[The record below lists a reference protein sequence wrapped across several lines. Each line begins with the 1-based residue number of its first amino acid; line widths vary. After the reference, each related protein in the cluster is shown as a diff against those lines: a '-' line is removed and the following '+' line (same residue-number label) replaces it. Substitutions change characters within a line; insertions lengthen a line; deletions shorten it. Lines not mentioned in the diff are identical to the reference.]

1 MAWFCDNDLFLV
13 VRYMAPMQGVVSVE
27 GGAVAPGHVQVD
39 HSFSYMLFFIN
50 HPFFVVSIPFV
61 NLFRPCLCFYILQ
74 PLFSQ
79 PRPKRCA
86 THCHIARN
94 IHYLQQ
100 FMKMNQMNPF
110 WPAPAAS
117 ASLFGSKPCNL
128 NVIPGL
134 ELHGNVAVRGVS
146 STQDKNQSLPT
157 ITNHV
162 GKEKSSQL
170 QSATSDSS
178 QRKQQ
183 IIIQQ
188 ALPPVAPSNLLVC
201 FLSSLLPTTFFFCN
215 NLDIEFL
222 IDECLD

>member
-1 MAWFCDNDLFLV
+1 
-13 VRYMAPMQGVVSVE
+13 MAPLQGVVSVE
-27 GGAVAPGHVQVD
+27 GGAVAPGHVQV
-39 HSFSYMLFFIN
+39 HYSFGNEVIPQSFPFSFGRSPSFI
-50 HPFFVVSIPFV
+50 FEMS
-61 NLFRPCLCFYILQ
+61 CLRIYILQ

-100 FMKMNQMNPF
+100 FMKMNPF

-117 ASLFGSKPCNL
+117 ASLFGSKACNL

-146 STQDKNQSLPT
+146 STQDKNQSVAT

-170 QSATSDSS
+170 QSTTSDSS

-183 IIIQQ
+183 ILIQQ
-188 ALPPVAPSNLLVC
+188 AMPPVAPSNLLV
-201 FLSSLLPTTFFFCN
+201 FSPFISTSSIFF
-215 NLDIEFL
+215 
-222 IDECLD
+222 